1 MPRLLSILALTAGIA
16 LPGTASAVSAAPS
29 LTPLPAHM
37 EAGQGRFVLT
47 ARTRIYV
54 PAHDD
59 DAMAAAVW
67 LRDAV
72 AKARGLRLGIAT
84 GEGKDGIRFSR
95 IETFAAAPAEAY
107 HLETDPGGVT
117 IASASKAGLFYGAV
131 TLWQLATQSSVS
143 PASVS
148 PGADIPAVTID
159 DQPRFRWR
167 GLMVD
172 SCRHFQDVAELK
184 TIIDA
189 MASQKLNVMQ
199 WNLADDQAWRLE
211 VPAYPKLTEVTAFRR
226 EAGAAGTDPKSGK
239 PILYGG
245 YYTAADVREVVD
257 YAAARNIMV
266 VPEIDMPG
274 HATAAIT
281 AYPNLGTTGKPPAEG
296 LGDWGVYPNLYNVDD
311 QTFVFIDTVLD
322 EVMDLFKSPY
332 IHIGGD
338 EAIKPQWKASPAIQA
353 KIKALGLK
361 DEDELQS
368 WFITRVSR
376 HIESRGR
383 RLIGWDEIL
392 QGGVAADAT
401 VMSWRGIQGA
411 VDAAKQG
418 HDTVLSPAP
427 DLYLD
432 NRQSASQDEPPG
444 RGYVLNLER
453 VYGFNPEP
461 DAISEAD
468 RSHILGLQANVW
480 TEHIRTDDRF
490 ERMAFPRAAAVAEI
504 GWSPAAG
511 HDWASFVNRLP
522 ADLARFKLL
531 GIDYDRVPF
540 EPQATLAMAGQGKVR
555 TILSTELGIG
565 DIRYTTDGK
574 PVTPSSPVYDAPL
587 TLAVNTPLKTQAFLN
602 GEAIGGEKTY
612 ALTQINAETR
622 TSFQLTQC
630 SNQIGLALEDDYP
643 VEGKRA
649 VVLQDI
655 LHPCWSWRG
664 VDTSKGLTLSA
675 HVANFPFNFQLADAA
690 SKVRFDAPKTPEG
703 ELLVRLDTCT
713 TGPVVLSVPIGKAA
727 ANPGVSLLT
736 GTVPSIPG
744 VHDLCFAFAQ
754 NAPPPEWA
762 LDDVRL
768 SAR

>member
-1 MPRLLSILALTAGIA
+1 MPRFLSVLAA
-16 LPGTASAVSAAPS
+16 TASLATLAMGSNVSAAPA

-37 EAGQGRFVLT
+37 EMGQGGFALT
-47 ARTRIYV
+47 ARTKIYV

-59 DAMAAAVW
+59 DAMTAAVW

-72 AKARGLRLGIAT
+72 AKGRGLRLEIIT
-84 GEGKDGIRFSR
+84 GEGKGGIGFSR

-107 HLETDPGGVT
+107 HLETGPDGAK

-131 TLWQLATQSSVS
+131 TLWQMATQ
-143 PASVS
+143 
-148 PGADIPAVTID
+148 GADIPAVAID
-159 DQPRFRWR
+159 DQPRFKWR

-172 SCRHFQDVAELK
+172 SCRHFQDVGELK
-184 TIIDA
+184 KIIDA

-211 VPAYPKLTEVTAFRR
+211 VPAYPRLTQMTALRQ
-226 EAGAAGTDPKSGK
+226 EAGAAGVDAKTGK
-239 PILYGG
+239 PVMYGG
-245 YYTAADVREVVD
+245 YYTAADVREIVD

-281 AYPNLGTTGKPPAEG
+281 AYPNLGSTGKRPVDG

-332 IHIGGD
+332 IHVGGD
-338 EAIKPQWKASPAIQA
+338 EAIKPQWKASPVIQA

-368 WFITRVSR
+368 WFITRVSK

-432 NRQSASQDEPPG
+432 NRQSTSGDEPPG
-444 RGYVLNLER
+444 RGYVLNLKS
-453 VYGFNPEP
+453 VYGFNPTP

-468 RSHILGLQANVW
+468 RTHILGLQANVW

-490 ERMAFPRAAAVAEI
+490 EMMAFPRAAAVAEI
-504 GWSPAAG
+504 GWSPAAS
-511 HDWASFVNRLP
+511 HDWTGFVNRLP

-540 EPQATLAMAGQGKVR
+540 EPQAALAMTPQGKVKA
-555 TILSTELGIG
+555 TLTTELGIG
-565 DIRYTTDGK
+565 DIRYTTNGK
-574 PVTPSSPVYDAPL
+574 PVTASSPAYDAPL
-587 TLAVNTPLKTQAFLN
+587 TLALNTPLRTQAFLN
-602 GEAIGGEKTY
+602 EEAIGGEKTY

-622 TSFQLTQC
+622 TSFQLAQC
-630 SNQIGLALEDDYP
+630 TNNIVLALEDDYP
-643 VEGKRA
+643 ADGKRA

-655 LHPCWSWRG
+655 MHPCWSWKG
-664 VDTSKGLTLSA
+664 VDTSKGLKLSA
-675 HVANFPFNFQLADAA
+675 HIANYPFNFQLADAA
-690 SKVRFDAPKTPEG
+690 AKVKFDTPRTPEG
-703 ELLVRLDTCT
+703 ELEVRLDNCS
-713 TGPVVLSVPIGKAA
+713 TGAVVLSVPIGKAA
-727 ANPGVSLLT
+727 KNPGVSLLMASL
-736 GTVPSIPG
+736 PAMPG
-744 VHDLCFAFAQ
+744 VHDLCFSFAQ
-754 NAPPPEWA
+754 KAPPMEWA

>member
-1 MPRLLSILALTAGIA
+1 MPISRLSPAVLILAAA
-16 LPGTASAVSAAPS
+16 LAATPVVAAPA

-37 EAGQGRFVLT
+37 ETGQGSFALT
-47 ARTRIYV
+47 AKTRIYV

-59 DAMAAAVW
+59 DAMTAATY
-67 LRDAV
+67 LRDMIAR
-72 AKARGLRLGIAT
+72 ARGVRLEIVT
-84 GEGKDGIRFSR
+84 GEGRDHDISFSR
-95 IETFAAAPAEAY
+95 IETFAAPNPEAY
-107 HLETDPGGVT
+107 HLEVAPSGVK

-131 TLWQLATQSSVS
+131 TLWQLATES
-143 PASVS
+143 AEL
-148 PGADIPAVTID
+148 PAVTID
-159 DQPRFRWR
+159 DQPRFKWR

-172 SCRHFQDVAELK
+172 SCRHFQEVAELK
-184 TIIDA
+184 KIIDA

-211 VPAYPKLTEVTAFRR
+211 VPAYPKLTQLTAYRQ
-226 EAGAAGTDPKSGK
+226 EAGAAGVDPKTGK
-239 PILYGG
+239 PLMYGG
-245 YYTAADVREVVD
+245 YYTAADVHEVVD

-281 AYPNLGTTGKPPAEG
+281 AYPNLGTTGQKPADG
-296 LGDWGVYPNLYNVDD
+296 LGDWGIYPNIYNVDD
-311 QTFVFIDTVLD
+311 TTFNFIDTVLD

-353 KIKALGLK
+353 RIKTLGLK

-368 WFITRVSR
+368 WFITRVSK

-392 QGGVAADAT
+392 QGGVAPDAT
-401 VMSWRGIQGA
+401 VMSWRGTQGA

-432 NRQSASQDEPPG
+432 NRQSTSSDEPPG
-444 RGYVLNLER
+444 RGYVLNLKS
-453 VYGFNPEP
+453 VYGFNPTP
-461 DAISEAD
+461 DAISESD

-490 ERMAFPRAAAVAEI
+490 EMMAFPRAVAVAEI
-504 GWSPAAG
+504 GWSPAAT
-511 HDWASFVNRLP
+511 HDWSGFVTRLP
-522 ADLARFKLL
+522 ADLVRLKQL

-540 EPQATLAMAGQGKVR
+540 EPQASLALSGKAKV
-555 TILSTELGIG
+555 TAALSTELGIG
-565 DIRYTTDGK
+565 DIRYSVNGK
-574 PVTPSSPVYDAPL
+574 SPTASSPVYSAPL
-587 TLAVNTPLKTQAFLN
+587 SLPLNTTLKTQSFFN

-622 TSFQLTQC
+622 NSYQMKGCTD
-630 SNQIGLALEDDYP
+630 QITLALEDDYP
-643 VEGKRA
+643 PEGKRA
-649 VVLQDI
+649 VVLQDAM
-655 LHPCWSWRG
+655 HPCWMWKG
-664 VDTSKGLTLSA
+664 ADTSKGLKLTA
-675 HVANFPFNFQLADAA
+675 HIANYPFNFQLADALA
-690 SKVRFDAPKTPEG
+690 KVKFDAPSTPEG
-703 ELLVRLDTCT
+703 ELVVRLDSCT
-713 TGPVVLSVPIGKAA
+713 GTPVATIPIGKAA
-727 ANPGVSLLT
+727 QNPGVSLLIGQVPAT
-736 GTVPSIPG
+736 PGT
-744 VHDLCFAFAQ
+744 HDLCFSFAQ
-754 NAPPPEWA
+754 KMADEATKQPEWA
-762 LDDVRL
+762 ISDVRL

>member
-1 MPRLLSILALTAGIA
+1 MPRFLSVLVLSASVAAVATAA
-16 LPGTASAVSAAPS
+16 SAAPS

-37 EAGQGRFVLT
+37 EAGQGHFTLT
-47 ARTRIYV
+47 KHTPIYV

-59 DAMAAAVW
+59 DAMTAAVW
-67 LRDAV
+67 LRDEIAR
-72 AKARGLRLGIAT
+72 ARGLRLPIVT
-84 GEGKDGIRFSR
+84 GAGKDGISFSR
-95 IETFAAAPAEAY
+95 IETFAAAPPEGY
-107 HLETDPGGVT
+107 HLETGPAGVK

-131 TLWQLATQSSVS
+131 TLWQLATQ
-143 PASVS
+143 
-148 PGADIPAVTID
+148 GTDIPAVTID
-159 DQPRFRWR
+159 DQPRFKWR

-184 TIIDA
+184 KIIDA

-211 VPAYPKLTEVTAFRR
+211 VPAYPKLTQVTAYRR
-226 EAGAAGTDPKSGK
+226 EAGAAGTDPKTGK
-239 PILYGG
+239 PLLYGG
-245 YYTAADVREVVD
+245 YYTAADVHEIVD
-257 YAAARNIMV
+257 YAAARSIMV

-281 AYPNLGTTGKPPAEG
+281 AYPNLGTTGVAPADG

-353 KIKALGLK
+353 RIKALGLK

-368 WFITRVSR
+368 WFITRVSK

-411 VDAAKQG
+411 VDAAKLG

-432 NRQSASQDEPPG
+432 NRQSASGDEPPG
-444 RGYVLNLER
+444 RGYVLNLKS
-453 VYGFNPEP
+453 VYGFNPTP
-461 DAISEAD
+461 DAISEGD

-480 TEHIRTDDRF
+480 TEHIRTNDRF

-504 GWSPAAG
+504 GWSPAAS
-511 HDWASFVNRLP
+511 HDWSSFVNRLP

-531 GIDYDRVPF
+531 GIDYDAVPF
-540 EPQATLAMAGQGKVR
+540 EPQATVNLGAPGKV
-555 TILSTELGIG
+555 TAALATEMFIG
-565 DIRYTTDGK
+565 EIHYSINGK
-574 PVTPSSPVYDAPL
+574 PVTAASPVYRAPL
-587 TLAVNTPLKTQAFLN
+587 TLPLNAALKTQSFLN
-602 GEAIGGEKTY
+602 GAALGGEKTY
-612 ALTQINAETR
+612 ALTQANAETR
-622 TSFQLTQC
+622 TSFQLAQC
-630 SNQIGLALEDDYP
+630 SNSIVLALEDDYP
-643 VEGKRA
+643 VDGQRP
-649 VVLQDI
+649 VILQDI
-655 LHPCWSWRG
+655 MHPCWQWKG
-664 VDTSKGLTLSA
+664 VDTSKGLTVAA
-675 HVANFPFNFQLADAA
+675 HVANYPFNFQLASDL
-690 SKVRFDAPKTPEG
+690 SKVVFDTPRTPEG
-703 ELLVRLDTCT
+703 ELEVRLDSC
-713 TGPVVLSVPIGKAA
+713 TGPVALSVPIGKAA
-727 ANPGVSLLT
+727 NNPGLSLLT
-736 GTVPSIPG
+736 GQLPATPG
-744 VHDLCFAFAQ
+744 THDLCFSFAQ
-754 NAPPPEWA
+754 KGPKPEWA

-768 SAR
+768 SVR